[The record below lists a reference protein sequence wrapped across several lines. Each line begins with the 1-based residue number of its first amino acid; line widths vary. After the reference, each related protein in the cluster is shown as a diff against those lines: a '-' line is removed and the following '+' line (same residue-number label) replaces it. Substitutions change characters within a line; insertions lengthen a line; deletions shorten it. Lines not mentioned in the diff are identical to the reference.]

1 MIEGSPERDR
11 VSISDLESL
20 SVIGLMASLI
30 MVLFFETYSAG
41 NNAQA
46 IAHMNA
52 ESSRAVAVTTL
63 LRDLPRAMSFR

>member
-11 VSISDLESL
+11 VSISGLESL
-20 SVIGLMASLI
+20 SIMGLMTSLI
-30 MVLFFETYSAG
+30 MALFFETYSAG

-52 ESSRAVAVTTL
+52 ESSRAVAAITL
-63 LRDLPRAMSFR
+63 LRDLPRAMSLR